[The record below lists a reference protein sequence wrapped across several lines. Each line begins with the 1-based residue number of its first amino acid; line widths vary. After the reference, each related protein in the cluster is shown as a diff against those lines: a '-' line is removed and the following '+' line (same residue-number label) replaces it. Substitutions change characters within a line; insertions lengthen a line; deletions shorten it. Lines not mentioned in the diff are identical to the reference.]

1 MTTWKKF
8 QPDSSYQLYVLAAA
22 EAAGDVVVAFGA
34 ADRCRPKYFSESVTI
49 PKETLLARESN
60 ASEST

>member
-8 QPDSSYQLYVLAAA
+8 QPDSSYQLHILAAA
-22 EAAGDVVVAFGA
+22 EAAGDVVVAFGP
-34 ADRCRPKYFSESVTI
+34 ADRCRPKYFSESATI